1 MTIMTAK
8 QNIIGLSAAIALT
21 IGCVSVQAGSVPP
34 ASSKQNL
41 SFKKDI
47 DPIFKRTACYDC
59 HSGEKKR
66 PKAGLRVDSAEWVKK
81 GAKGDPVVNPKD
93 SSKGSLVLTISRVDE
108 DDAMPPEGKGDPLTK
123 EEIGLVR
130 AWIEQGMKP

>member
-1 MTIMTAK
+1 MTIK
-8 QNIIGLSAAIALT
+8 QSIIGLSAAFAIA
-21 IGCVSVQAGSVPP
+21 IGAVSVEAGPVPP
-34 ASSKQNL
+34 ASKKKGVT
-41 SFKKDI
+41 FKKDI

-59 HSGEKKR
+59 HSAEKKR
-66 PKAGLRVDSAEWVKK
+66 PKAGLRVDGADWVKK
-81 GAKGDPVVNPKD
+81 GAKGDPVVDPKD

>member
-1 MTIMTAK
+1 MTAK
-8 QNIIGLSAAIALT
+8 QSIIGLSAAIALAM
-21 IGCVSVQAGSVPP
+21 GGVSVEAGSVPP
-34 ASSKQNL
+34 ASQKKNL

-47 DPIFKRTACYDC
+47 DPIFKRTSCYDC
-59 HSGEKKR
+59 HSAEKKR
-66 PKAGLRVDSAEWVKK
+66 PKAGLRVDSVEWIKK
-81 GAKGDPVVNPKD
+81 GAKDEPVVDPKD

-108 DDAMPPEGKGDPLTK
+108 DEAMPPEGKGDPLTK

>member
-1 MTIMTAK
+1 MTAK
-8 QNIIGLSAAIALT
+8 QSIIGLSAAIALA
-21 IGCVSVQAGSVPP
+21 IGAGSVAAGPVPP
-34 ASSKQNL
+34 AATKKNV

-47 DPIFKRTACYDC
+47 DPIFKKTNCYDC
-59 HSGEKKR
+59 HSDAKKR

-81 GAKGDPVVNPKD
+81 GAKGEPVVDPKD

-108 DDAMPPEGKGDPLTK
+108 DEAMPPEGKGDPLTK
-123 EEIGLVR
+123 AEIGLVR